1 MKTCVLLAALALPG
15 LAVAAPNPLS
25 VHVLN
30 LETGVP
36 SAGVHVTLERQ
47 VGESWQP
54 LAEEVTN
61 EQGRVPALF
70 PEDQT
75 FAKGEYR
82 VVFKT
87 GDYYRQQGRSA
98 FFPEIPVVF
107 EVTQPTQHYHIPL
120 LLSPYGFSTYRGS

>member
-1 MKTCVLLAALALPG
+1 MKTFVLLAALALPG

-61 EQGRVPALF
+61 AQGRVPALF

-107 EVTQPTQHYHIPL
+107 EVTQPAQHYHIPL

>member
-1 MKTCVLLAALALPG
+1 MKTFVLLAALALPG

-36 SAGVHVTLERQ
+36 SAGVHVTLERHQ
-47 VGESWQP
+47 GESWQP

-87 GDYYRQQGRSA
+87 GDYYHQQGRSA

>member
-1 MKTCVLLAALALPG
+1 MKTFVLLAALALPG

-54 LAEEVTN
+54 MAEEVTN

-82 VVFKT
+82 LVFKT

-107 EVTQPTQHYHIPL
+107 EVTQPAQHYHIPL

>member
-1 MKTCVLLAALALPG
+1 MKTFVLLAALALPG
-15 LAVAAPNPLS
+15 LAVAASNPLS

-87 GDYYRQQGRSA
+87 GDYYRQQGRSG

-107 EVTQPTQHYHIPL
+107 EVTQPAQHYHIPL